1 MIRKA
6 LFAGLLALVATPA
19 LAQTT
24 NASGVVAPP
33 PSPYAALVD
42 HPSCTRDELKRLT
55 AAYVEGQKKGSLAGL
70 PLDAKVHYLEN
81 FKDVEAGAGLWAKPL
96 TVAHDMSFHDDKRC
110 KTFTELVVTGPT
122 PYVIGTRLY
131 VDKGKIIRVDSIVTQ
146 KGNWLFNANSY
157 LKYSSK
163 EDWSPLFKYQL
174 TEPKEMIRG
183 ANAYLDGF
191 ADKFTDI
198 PWGTPCARLEGGAY
212 TNVKGDPHASCE
224 VGLPAGVLYI
234 THRDYLIDEEKGV
247 INIFCRFGGRAES
260 PDSHTF
266 RYIDSKI
273 RQVHTLTPIPG
284 RRPMTMAAWIAAP
297 PIRTPPSRRAEA
309 ASSLRGRS
317 PKQSGMAPTPDCFA
331 RARNDASG
339 HPKRETRRANR
350 RGFRGVRGLADIQV
364 ARSGPML

>member
-1 MIRKA
+1 MIKKA
-6 LFAGLLALVATPA
+6 LFAALVALAATPA
-19 LAQTT
+19 LAQQGG
-24 NASGVVAPP
+24 AAGPP
-33 PSPYAALVD
+33 PSPFAPLQD
-42 HPSCTRDELKRLT
+42 HPSCTRDELKKLT
-55 AAYVEGQKKGSLAGL
+55 AAYVDAQKKGSLAGL

-81 FKDVEAGAGLWAKPL
+81 GKDMTAETGMWAKPL
-96 TVAHDMSFHDDKRC
+96 AVAHDMSFHDDKRC
-110 KTFTELVVTGPT
+110 KTFTEVIVTGPV

-131 VDKGKIIRVDSIVTQ
+131 VHNGKIIRIDSLVTK
-146 KGNWLFNANSY
+146 KGDWLFNANAY

-183 ANAYLDGF
+183 GNAYLDGF

-234 THRDYLIDEEKGV
+234 THRDYLIDTETGV

-266 RYIDSKI
+266 RYIDGKI
-273 RQVHTLTPIPG
+273 RAVHTLTPIPG
-284 RRPMTMAAWIAAP
+284 PQANDEGGMDRGAPDPNAPRPAGGAAP
-297 PIRTPPSRRAEA
+297 RT
-309 ASSLRGRS
+309 G
-317 PKQSGMAPTPDCFA
+317 G
-331 RARNDASG
+331 
-339 HPKRETRRANR
+339 
-350 RGFRGVRGLADIQV
+350 
-364 ARSGPML
+364 